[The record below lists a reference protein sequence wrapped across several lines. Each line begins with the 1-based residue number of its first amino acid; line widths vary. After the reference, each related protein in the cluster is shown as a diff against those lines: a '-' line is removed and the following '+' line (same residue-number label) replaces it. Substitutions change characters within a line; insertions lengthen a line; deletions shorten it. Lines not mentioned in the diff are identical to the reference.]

1 MTQLDIATYINL
13 ISQLRLEGVGA
24 LRNPPIQ
31 IVTLVYGQ
39 VMGADGCHSEAPN
52 SSHTCTKLNTLT
64 IPLAHTGLLLPAH
77 AIGGS
82 AGHDTSISR
91 QGF

>member
-1 MTQLDIATYINL
+1 
-13 ISQLRLEGVGA
+13 
-24 LRNPPIQ
+24 
-31 IVTLVYGQ
+31 
-39 VMGADGCHSEAPN
+39 MGADGCHSKAPN

-82 AGHDTSISR
+82 TGHDTSISR
-91 QGF
+91 QGFRMTHLLRSRRRHARIVFSGLTTTTTSALSCK